1 MKQIRQN
8 TFETNSSSS
17 HSITISN
24 KGHFDANALPIVE
37 YYKGAK
43 NCVVLTGGEFG
54 WGYEEFDDA
63 LTKANYLAT
72 FVETVEF
79 TIEKFTKRDMD
90 RYRKMLIDCIKDVT
104 GCEEVVIDVG
114 SPNKWGSID
123 GVYIDHQSEETGL
136 DAFISMNDLKHFIFN
151 RKSLL
156 VIDNDNH

>member
-24 KGHFDANALPIVE
+24 KGHFDANALPVVD
-37 YYKGAK
+37 YYKGTK
-43 NCVVLTGGEFG
+43 DCVVLTGGEFG
-54 WGYEEFDDA
+54 WGYEYYDDA

-72 FVETVEF
+72 FVKTVELYNH
-79 TIEKFTKRDMD
+79 DMSK
-90 RYRKMLIDCIKDVT
+90 YREMLVECIKEVS
-104 GCEEVVIDVG
+104 GCKSVVFDLG

-123 GVYIDHQSEETGL
+123 GAYIDHQSEETGL
-136 DAFISMNDLKHFIFN
+136 DAFVSADALKHFIFN
-151 RKSLL
+151 RKSVL